1 MIVNRFWGYLCA
13 IMVALLFGV
22 WFSLDKILLGYL
34 HPLALGA
41 MVYLLASALLFLI
54 RISPLHY
61 YILEIIHRE
70 SKVDIHI
77 SRRNYLTLFLT
88 ALFGAVI
95 APALYLSGLN
105 QITAVNAALLTNVEI
120 LFIIILG
127 IFFLKESVK
136 TKDIVGFA
144 FLLVGAIFLSTNN
157 LQNITFDQNVVGS
170 ILVVLASFFWA
181 MDTTLTKFLS
191 NKKDIFFIT
200 GLKCGVGG
208 SILFIISIFLGL
220 NFTLPINMIPLLF
233 LIGWGCMSFAIVL
246 IYIAIREI
254 GSTRTG
260 SIFSTSAIFGAITA
274 FIILGEP
281 LNATQL
287 LFGILMFVGILILY
301 HKGNNH
307 HAKNKV

>member
-1 MIVNRFWGYLCA
+1 
-13 IMVALLFGV
+13 MVALLFGV

-34 HPLALGA
+34 HPLVLGA

-54 RISPLHY
+54 RISPIHGL
-61 YILEIIHRE
+61 ILEIIHRE
-70 SKVDIHI
+70 SKVEIHI

-88 ALFGAVI
+88 ALFGDCI

-136 TKDIVGFA
+136 TKDILGFA

-157 LQNITFDQNVVGS
+157 LQNITFDQNVLGS
-170 ILVVLASFFWA
+170 LLVVSASFFWA

-191 NKKDIFFIT
+191 NKRDIFFLT
-200 GLKCGVGG
+200 GLKCGIGG

-220 NFTLPINMIPLLF
+220 SFTLPLNMVPLLL
-233 LIGWGCMSFAIVL
+233 LIGWGCMSFAIIL

-260 SIFSTSAIFGAITA
+260 SIFSTSAIFGAISA

-281 LNATQL
+281 LNATQI
-287 LFGILMFVGILILY
+287 LFGILMFAGILILY

-307 HAKNKV
+307 QAKNKV

>member
-1 MIVNRFWGYLCA
+1 MNRFWGYLSA
-13 IMVALLFGV
+13 IIVALLFGV

-34 HPLALGA
+34 HPLALAA

-54 RISPLHY
+54 RISPLHHH
-61 YILEIIHRE
+61 ILEIIHRE
-70 SKVDIHI
+70 SKVEIHI
-77 SRRNYLTLFLT
+77 SRKNYLTLLLT

-127 IFFLKESVK
+127 IFFLKERVK
-136 TKDIVGFA
+136 TKDIVGFT

-157 LQNITFDQNVVGS
+157 LQNISFDQSLVGS
-170 ILVVLASFFWA
+170 LLVVLASFFWA

-200 GLKCGVGG
+200 GLKCGIGG

-220 NFTLPINMIPLLF
+220 NFTLPLNMIPLLLF
-233 LIGWGCMSFAIVL
+233 IGWGCMSFAIVL

-260 SIFSTSAIFGAITA
+260 SIFSTSSIFGAVTA
-274 FIILGEP
+274 FIVLGEP
-281 LNATQL
+281 LKATQL

-301 HKGNNH
+301 YKGNND
-307 HAKNKV
+307 